1 MLKKNIKTII
11 AALLF
16 ALTMGSVSY
25 AADDAVLLS
34 LISKAKENNPL
45 IGAAHEKTIKAQAAV
60 KEASAKMGP
69 KAALLAAGLW
79 QENEV
84 TVNLP
89 MMGLSLPVI
98 SRSVYAAAIGF
109 VQAVYTGGS
118 LTASKEASVLAKD
131 AAMAQECRVVQ
142 SVENSVRLS
151 YYNGRR
157 AQAKEKVAQESL
169 LLTKKHLERAETL
182 FRSGLIAKGD
192 VLRTKVAVAE
202 AEMNLI
208 KADNAV
214 QLAQTALERA
224 VGSSVEAALFK
235 TPAATP
241 SAQPEKTAIA
251 ESAAKSAYN
260 KRAELKMYDLLSR
273 QADKI
278 AAAAK
283 GQKLPQIMA
292 AGLLSTVDGS
302 NEDLLP
308 DSKTEWRLGVG
319 AYWNIYDGGEIT
331 AKTNQAKAQAKELLY
346 MLADM
351 KNIIKMEVT
360 QAQLNLRSAE
370 SRLAVAQR
378 RVAESEED
386 YRITRRRYDERVG
399 TTLDMLD
406 ARLALINSRTE
417 LIDALYDIEIAKAN
431 LAYAMGE

>member
-1 MLKKNIKTII
+1 MLKKNIKKII
-11 AALLF
+11 AALLL

-131 AAMAQECRVVQ
+131 AAMAQE
-142 SVENSVRLS
+142 
-151 YYNGRR
+151 
-157 AQAKEKVAQESL
+157 SL

-208 KADNAV
+208 KANNAV